1 MFSMAPP
8 MERLRFKGNE
18 EWILE
23 LLIVFE
29 LKNNKKYQRTTCML
43 QMNPPKINC
52 FLWNESLLLFF

>member
-29 LKNNKKYQRTTCML
+29 LKNNKKYQRTNATAIRVCC
-43 QMNPPKINC
+43 K
-52 FLWNESLLLFF
+52 